1 MRSFNKKLKIAH
13 VVAEVSPYSKVG
25 GLGDVGYALPK
36 AIHRL
41 GHEVIVISPY
51 YGIVRKKNVEKQSIE
66 PGIDIEID
74 GKNYPLSFRK
84 HVSPDGFIIYFVV
97 NEELYGSSQTVY
109 RSTDDEALR
118 WIFLDQAA
126 LELLKLINFEA
137 DVIHAHDWHA
147 GLVAN
152 YLKTTY
158 KSEKIFKKTSSIYTI
173 HNLFHQG
180 AFRWQD
186 LPEIKTDKGTGSPP
200 VQKNYRKYI
209 NFAKRGILFSDT
221 ISTVSERY
229 AKEIMTPKFGALLD
243 PFLKR
248 RKERVFGIIN
258 GIDYEVVNPAFDKN
272 VYLNYDFNSLDKKNK
287 NKAELQ
293 KEVGLKI
300 REDTP
305 LLGVVNR
312 LTEQKG
318 FKLIMEAMPTLLKMN
333 LQIVIVGSGKG
344 DFLKFFREI
353 ARKHRDK
360 VGVYSPFTE
369 KMASR
374 VYAGSD
380 LYLMPSRWEPCGIS
394 QLISLRYGSIPIV
407 RSVGGL
413 HDTVTAFDPISQ
425 TGNGFKFESY
435 QTDEF
440 LVAIAQAIESYKY
453 KESWTR
459 LMYRAMKQ
467 SFSWDLPAKKYVELY
482 NISMKV
488 KKKNNG
494 N

>member
-1 MRSFNKKLKIAH
+1 MRYPVNKKLKIAH
-13 VVAEVSPYSKVG
+13 ITAEVSPYSKVG

-51 YGIVRKKNVEKQSIE
+51 YGKVRTKNIKKESIE
-66 PGIDIEID
+66 PGINIEID
-74 GKNYPLSFRK
+74 GKEYPLSFRK
-84 HVSPDGFIIYFVV
+84 HVTPENFIIYFIV

-109 RSTDDEALR
+109 RRTDDEALR
-118 WIFLDQAA
+118 WIFFDQAA
-126 LELLKLINFEA
+126 LELLKLIGFEA
-137 DVIHAHDWHA
+137 DVIHAHDWHS

-152 YLKTTY
+152 YLKIKY
-158 KSEKIFKKTSSIYTI
+158 KMEKIFEKTATIYTI

-180 AFRWQD
+180 TFRWQD
-186 LPEIKTDKGTGSPP
+186 LPEKKTDKGTGWPP
-200 VQKNYRKYI
+200 VQNNYRKYI
-209 NFAKRGILFSDT
+209 NFTKRGILFSDV

-229 AKEIMTPKFGALLD
+229 AKEIMTPKFGARLD

-248 RKERVFGIIN
+248 RKKRVYGIIN

-272 VYLNYDFNSLDKKNK
+272 IYLNYDFNSLDKKRK
-287 NKAELQ
+287 NKTELQ
-293 KEVGLKI
+293 KEVGLTIKK
-300 REDTP
+300 DTP

-318 FKLIMEAMPTLLKMN
+318 FKLIMEAMPTLLKMK
-333 LQIVIVGSGKG
+333 LQIVIVGSGNK
-344 DFLKFFREI
+344 DYIKFFRMV

-407 RSVGGL
+407 HSVGGL
-413 HDTVTAFDPISQ
+413 HDTVTEFDPVKQ
-425 TGNGFKFESY
+425 TGNGFKFSSY
-435 QTDEF
+435 HTDEF
-440 LVAIAQAIESYKY
+440 LVAIAQAMESYKY
-453 KESWTR
+453 KDSWIQ

-482 NISMKV
+482 KIAMNI
-488 KKKNNG
+488 KKKG
-494 N
+494 L